1 MKGEK
6 KILIVS
12 NESELLGLLQ
22 QNLPGWDY
30 QVTSVD
36 DTGDDLKEVVD
47 RFIPDLIILDVLMP
61 WLDGIE
67 VCLRLRQWCQV
78 PVIMLS
84 TFDAGRNTVR
94 SLDLNSDNFLTEP
107 YGINDLKAQ
116 IDNTLCCN

>member
-12 NESELLGLLQ
+12 SESELLGLLEH
-22 QNLPGWDY
+22 NLPVTDY
-30 QVTSVD
+30 QVTSIG
-36 DTGDDLKEVVD
+36 DTEENLKEMVD
-47 RFIPDLIILDVLMP
+47 RFVPDLIILDIFMP

-67 VCLRLRQWCQV
+67 LCLRLRQWCQA

-84 TFDAGRNTVR
+84 TFDAGKDTVR

-116 IDNTLCCN
+116 IEKTLCRN